1 LLQAIYCSAAHF
13 FMLIIM
19 VLKTVSA
26 WWKYCCNSVGPTC
39 CGASARLRQRVPV
52 DAPGSM
58 ILLLNL
64 SPEAAQSS
72 GAPCCGKM
80 EMRSARPRYRTL
92 CSSATARGDRHI
104 GSSRARAPALLSP
117 MPRALPAALVAVACV
132 IFART
137 ACAQEQ
143 DARALA
149 AGCASCHQPTERMPP
164 PLAGQSSSELLE
176 KLRAFR
182 DGTRSGTVMP
192 QLARGYTPAQLE
204 AVARYFAAQAPAQ

>member
-1 LLQAIYCSAAHF
+1 
-13 FMLIIM
+13 
-19 VLKTVSA
+19 
-26 WWKYCCNSVGPTC
+26 
-39 CGASARLRQRVPV
+39 
-52 DAPGSM
+52 
-58 ILLLNL
+58 
-64 SPEAAQSS
+64 
-72 GAPCCGKM
+72 
-80 EMRSARPRYRTL
+80 
-92 CSSATARGDRHI
+92 
-104 GSSRARAPALLSP
+104 

-132 IFART
+132 IFARA

-164 PLAGQSSSELLE
+164 SLAGQSRSELLE